1 MHGFL
6 DLGVFAG
13 GCFAGLWPDDVVGH
27 GTIAFH
33 VVATTDTAAP
43 KEFGREF
50 FSMSIQADGLRT
62 MRAVCEF
69 DEEGITRDVTYTVGK
84 DFKPIECYVRV
95 ALESRPVGSG
105 WFRFTDDMAESEAYT
120 SSEGRFSQRI
130 KLTQRVN
137 AFGSHPICS
146 DILRLAH
153 LKAEQPDKPQK
164 LENCMNSSPLAHGES
179 GPILGMR
186 NYTYIYRGA
195 ETIKVGAG
203 TFKCQ
208 RFDWPVR
215 EGKTLCMWTTPDDYL
230 PVRMV
235 FPEGHK
241 TYDLMELKI
250 RA

>member
-1 MHGFL
+1 MPRLIQGYI
-6 DLGVFAG
+6 AYIE
-13 GCFAGLWPDDVVGH
+13 
-27 GTIAFH
+27 GTN
-33 VVATTDTAAP
+33 TPNP

-62 MRAVCEF
+62 MRAICEF
-69 DEEGITRDVTYTVGK
+69 DAEGITRDVTYTVGA

-105 WFRFTDDMAESEAYT
+105 WFRFTDTTAEGKAFT
-120 SSEGRFSQRI
+120 SSDGRFSQLI
-130 KLTQRVN
+130 KVPERVT

-153 LKAEQPDKPQK
+153 LKTEQPGQSQT
-164 LENCMNSSPLAHGES
+164 LTNCMNSSPLAHGES
-179 GPILGMR
+179 GPMLGIR
-186 NYTYIYRGA
+186 DYTYIYRGA
-195 ETIKVGAG
+195 ETITVGAG
-203 TFKCQ
+203 SFKCQ

-215 EGKTLCMWTTPDDYL
+215 AGKTLCMWTTDDFM
-230 PVRMV
+230 PIRMV

-250 RA
+250 RG